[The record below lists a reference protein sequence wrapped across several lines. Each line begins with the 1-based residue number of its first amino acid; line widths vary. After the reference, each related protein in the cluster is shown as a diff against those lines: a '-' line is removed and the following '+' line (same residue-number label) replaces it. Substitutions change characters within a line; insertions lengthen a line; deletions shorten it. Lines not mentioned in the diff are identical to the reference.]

1 MQKRYILMLCLF
13 LIVFA
18 IILYNILNPKLTKEN
33 VVDEFV
39 KNKQHFEVV
48 KNYLLTKD
56 GDYYINIKSYNED
69 IKDENIKES
78 IGYLVNKTGY
88 KRIYNFIP
96 ENNQN
101 TKYVVFLR
109 GANNSDEFGI
119 IYTDQKRD
127 NYGMT
132 MDLIGDGWY
141 FHWMGYN

>member
-1 MQKRYILMLCLF
+1 MQKRYILMMCLF

-33 VVDEFV
+33 VVNEFV

-78 IGYLVNKTGY
+78 TGYLVNKVGY

-109 GANNSDEFGI
+109 GGNDRDEFGI
-119 IYTDQKRD
+119 IYTEQKRD
-127 NYGMT
+127 DYGMT

>member
-1 MQKRYILMLCLF
+1 MMCLF

-33 VVDEFV
+33 VVNEFV

-78 IGYLVNKTGY
+78 TGYLVNKVGY

-109 GANNSDEFGI
+109 GGNDRDEFGI
-119 IYTDQKRD
+119 IYTEQKRD
-127 NYGMT
+127 DYGMT